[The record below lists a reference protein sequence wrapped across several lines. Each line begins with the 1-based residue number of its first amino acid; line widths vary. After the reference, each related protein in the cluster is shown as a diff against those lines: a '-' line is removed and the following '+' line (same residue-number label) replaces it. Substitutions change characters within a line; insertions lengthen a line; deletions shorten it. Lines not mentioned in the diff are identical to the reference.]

1 MKKLLI
7 YFFMIATT
15 PSVWSQ
21 NGATNPRADIATQS
35 NLNSLGRGRPIL
47 QTFDDRYDGIK
58 GNRFFYDDQ
67 YHKGELMLTDST
79 LVDNQV
85 LYRFNQLTGAVQ
97 VKYTNGREIYLKTD
111 NIMTFRL
118 KIGSQEVLFT
128 RGVMPE
134 NSREYRLLQV
144 IYYSPTLKLLRDS
157 RKKLT
162 RVNDTGAYSKGE
174 VYDEIENDFQYFIQR
189 GDKVPIEVKPS
200 RKSFIKAMPD
210 LEKKIEHLFN
220 TPQYKNNLT
229 VSKLAEL
236 MKKLDEAIKS
246 KVEKN
251 K

>member
-7 YFFMIATT
+7 YFFMIATP

-35 NLNSLGRGRPIL
+35 NLNSLGKGRPIL

-67 YHKGELMLTDST
+67 YHEGELVLTDST
-79 LVDNQV
+79 LINNQV
-85 LYRFNQLTGAVQ
+85 LYRLDQLLGAVQ
-97 VKYTNGREIYLKTD
+97 VKYPDGKEIYLKTN
-111 NIMTFRL
+111 NILIFRL
-118 KIGSQEVLFT
+118 KVNSQDVFFK
-128 RGVMPE
+128 RSVMPD
-134 NSREYRLLQV
+134 NLRQYRLLQV

-157 RKKLT
+157 RKKLS

-174 VYDEIENDFQYFIQR
+174 VYDEIENDFRYCIQR
-189 GDKVPIEVKPS
+189 GDNAPIEVKPS
-200 RKSFIKAMPD
+200 RKSFIRAMPD

-220 TPQYKNNLT
+220 TSRYKSDLT

-246 KVEKN
+246 KSGKE
-251 K
+251 

>member
-7 YFFMIATT
+7 YFFMIAIT

-67 YHKGELMLTDST
+67 YHEGELMLTDST
-79 LVDNQV
+79 LINNQV
-85 LYRFNQLTGAVQ
+85 LYRFDQLTGAVQ
-97 VKYTNGREIYLKTD
+97 VKYPDGREIYLKTN

-118 KIGSQEVLFT
+118 RVGRQDVFFT
-128 RGVMPE
+128 RGVMPD
-134 NSREYRLLQV
+134 NLREYRLLQV

-157 RKKLT
+157 RKKLI

-174 VYDEIENDFQYFIQR
+174 VYDEIENDFRYCLQR
-189 GDKVPIEVKPS
+189 GDIPIEVKPS

-210 LEKKIEHLFN
+210 MEKKIEYLFN
-220 TPQYKNNLT
+220 TPQYKSDLT

-236 MKKLDEAIKS
+236 MKKLDEAVKS
-246 KVEKN
+246 KLEKE
-251 K
+251 